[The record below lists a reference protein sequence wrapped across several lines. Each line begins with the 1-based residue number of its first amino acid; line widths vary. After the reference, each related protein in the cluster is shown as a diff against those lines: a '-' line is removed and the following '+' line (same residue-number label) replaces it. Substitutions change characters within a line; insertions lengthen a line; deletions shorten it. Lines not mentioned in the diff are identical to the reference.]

1 MVERAKDLRKEE
13 KENLLLSFLLLL
25 LYLIGDLLVGIGQ
38 SLSVLM
44 ASSIRS
50 SSSSFGK
57 RAHLLNRQMGSL
69 VYPKRGLK

>member
-44 ASSIRS
+44 TSSIGS

-57 RAHLLNRQMGSL
+57 RAHLLNRQMGS
-69 VYPKRGLK
+69 

>member
-1 MVERAKDLRKEE
+1 MGRRKEE
-13 KENLLLSFLLLL
+13 KEKLLLGLLLL
-25 LYLIGDLLVGIGQ
+25 RLCLIGDLLVGIGQ

-57 RAHLLNRQMGSL
+57 RAHLLNRQMGS
-69 VYPKRGLK
+69 

>member
-1 MVERAKDLRKEE
+1 MGRRKEE

-57 RAHLLNRQMGSL
+57 RAHLLNRQMGL
-69 VYPKRGLK
+69 